1 MLRRNRRSR
10 RPVPL
15 RVPRRFPEQLDLL
28 LQAKACLAVV
38 KLGREGRA

>member
-15 RVPRRFPEQLDLL
+15 RVPRRFPVHQDLL
-28 LQAKACLAVV
+28 LLAMALLAVLM
-38 KLGREGRA
+38 LGGEGRA